1 MDIKVITLM
10 LILVGLQILRE
21 LLGIYR
27 DEKDSDDSNDSD
39 DA

>member
-1 MDIKVITLM
+1 MDTKVVIMM

-27 DEKDSDDSNDSD
+27 DEKDSDDSDDS
-39 DA
+39 

>member
-27 DEKDSDDSNDSD
+27 DEKDSDDSTDSD